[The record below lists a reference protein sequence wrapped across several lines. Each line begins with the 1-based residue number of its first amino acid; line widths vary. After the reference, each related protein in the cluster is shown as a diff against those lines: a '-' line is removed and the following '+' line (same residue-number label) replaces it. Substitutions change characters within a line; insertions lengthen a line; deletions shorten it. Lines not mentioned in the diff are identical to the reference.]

1 MSLDGHDKMCGYQK
15 SMFPLCI
22 YGAQD
27 TYSGRIQFLRI
38 WTSNNDPNIIGRFY
52 LDYLFESK
60 GKRLDLNQFIGD
72 NNTIIFDFANFVLLS
87 VLPQNIRVDKGT
99 ETGVTATMH
108 CCLRENYGDLEDP
121 TESVL
126 YGPSTQNKI
135 ERWWRDLLERMER
148 FFKDQLSSLIENGEY
163 DSTDEKDRC
172 EMLIFIDNLFT
183 DTARSN
189 MSNIHYV
196 SYRC

>member
-99 ETGVTATMH
+99 ETGVMATMH
-108 CCLRENYGDLEDP
+108 CCLRENYGDLEDL

-148 FFKDQLSSLIENGEY
+148 FFKDQLSSLIEDGEY

-189 MSNIHYV
+189 I
-196 SYRC
+196 

>member
-15 SMFPLCI
+15 SMFPPLCI

-87 VLPQNIRVDKGT
+87 V
-99 ETGVTATMH
+99 
-108 CCLRENYGDLEDP
+108 
-121 TESVL
+121 
-126 YGPSTQNKI
+126 
-135 ERWWRDLLERMER
+135 
-148 FFKDQLSSLIENGEY
+148 SS
-163 DSTDEKDRC
+163 K
-172 EMLIFIDNLFT
+172 
-183 DTARSN
+183 
-189 MSNIHYV
+189 
-196 SYRC
+196 

>member
-38 WTSNNDPNIIGRFY
+38 WTANNDPNIIGRFY

-60 GKRLDLNQFIGD
+60 GNRLDLNQFIGD

-99 ETGVTATMH
+99 ETGVMATMY

-135 ERWWRDLLERMER
+135 ESWWRDLLERMER
-148 FFKDQLSSLIENGEY
+148 FFKDQLSSLIEDGEY

-189 MSNIHYV
+189 I
-196 SYRC
+196 

>member
-1 MSLDGHDKMCGYQK
+1 M
-15 SMFPLCI
+15 
-22 YGAQD
+22 
-27 TYSGRIQFLRI
+27 
-38 WTSNNDPNIIGRFY
+38 NNIHIFN
-52 LDYLFESK
+52 
-60 GKRLDLNQFIGD
+60 D

-99 ETGVTATMH
+99 ETGVMATMH

-148 FFKDQLSSLIENGEY
+148 FFKDQLSSLIEDGEY

-183 DTARSN
+183 DTARS
-189 MSNIHYV
+189 I
-196 SYRC
+196 

>member
-15 SMFPLCI
+15 SMLPLCI

-72 NNTIIFDFANFVLLS
+72 NNTIGMNVLFV
-87 VLPQNIRVDKGT
+87 
-99 ETGVTATMH
+99 
-108 CCLRENYGDLEDP
+108 CL
-121 TESVL
+121 TIESL
-126 YGPSTQNKI
+126 
-135 ERWWRDLLERMER
+135 
-148 FFKDQLSSLIENGEY
+148 
-163 DSTDEKDRC
+163 
-172 EMLIFIDNLFT
+172 
-183 DTARSN
+183 
-189 MSNIHYV
+189 
-196 SYRC
+196 